1 MQDDLG
7 RVATHQDKDE
17 EEVLKQ
23 KMYCL
28 KKYIFSYPN
37 LILNFSHSEQ
47 KKSEFLP
54 AILDVVSRI
63 NDCFSRYFA
72 SMRCAG
78 EVMLNTGDYGIKMR
92 VQYRSEEPLI
102 ELSANLHSDGEIS
115 LATALYLLAMQE
127 ISHVPFCCIDE
138 INQVR

>member
-1 MQDDLG
+1 MMKRLSNSKCI
-7 RVATHQDKDE
+7 HFNF
-17 EEVLKQ
+17 LP
-23 KMYCL
+23 
-28 KKYIFSYPN
+28 FSYPN

-78 EVMLNTGDYGIKMR
+78 EVMLYMGENQDDFENYGIKMR
-92 VQYRSEEPLI
+92 VQYKSEEPMI
-102 ELSANLHSDGEIS
+102 QLSANHHSDGEIS
-115 LATALYLLAMQE
+115 LATALYMLAMQE
-127 ISHVPFCCIDE
+127 INHVPFCCIDE
-138 INQVR
+138 IKQVQ